1 MSNIITEGEDKL
13 DLDTGYFTRKA
24 FLEGSEACEQYEET
38 VPRIVKDTK
47 KVEKGRV
54 WYLTTITIPA
64 GTLFPDGAPEKGQ
77 DSFTY
82 NWVVAPVVGIED
94 PEKYPI
100 PDKPGEFFSTR
111 IGVEDAKKFKKF
123 KEGLV
128 YLGML

>member
-1 MSNIITEGEDKL
+1 MSNIINEGEDKL
-13 DLDTGYFTRKA
+13 DIDTGYFTREA
-24 FLEGSEACEQYEET
+24 FLEGSKACELFEEGQ
-38 VPRIVKDTK
+38 PQIIKDTK
-47 KVEKGRV
+47 KIIKGRI

-64 GTLFPDGAPEKGQ
+64 GTLFPDGAPDEY
-77 DSFTY
+77 D
-82 NWVVAPVVGIED
+82 WVVAPVVGIED

-111 IGVEDAKKFKKF
+111 IGVEDAKKFKEF